1 MYNQVEYYEGYSPC
15 FNLFDKR
22 EETTNVREIKALLSV
37 QNDAVSEILNERQ
50 KYIVMRVICEDAP
63 QKAVA
68 KELGITPSALCREF
82 HLALNKLRV
91 VLRLCQKALRYYM
104 NSEETE

>member
-1 MYNQVEYYEGYSPC
+1 MYNQVEYYESYSPC
-15 FNLFDKR
+15 FNSFDKR

-37 QNDAVSEILNERQ
+37 QIDAVSEKLNEPQ
-50 KYIVMRVICEDAP
+50 KYIDMREISELAA
-63 QKAVA
+63 QNAVA
-68 KELGITPSALCREF
+68 KELGITPSALCREL